1 MRLLQSVTVLNLSL
15 IHILNVK
22 SSKNVLI
29 RPMFIEG
36 LNFARAYHNLPSGK
50 VSVEWQR
57 NGGSIELKVEC
68 PQEDVY
74 KRQL

>member
-1 MRLLQSVTVLNLSL
+1 
-15 IHILNVK
+15 
-22 SSKNVLI
+22 
-29 RPMFIEG
+29 MFIEG

-68 PQEDVY
+68 PQEIECEIELEDGYCFEDNDYNYSVQNITAVRTI
-74 KRQL
+74 KKI

>member
-1 MRLLQSVTVLNLSL
+1 
-15 IHILNVK
+15 
-22 SSKNVLI
+22 
-29 RPMFIEG
+29 MFIEG